1 MITPE
6 QLERINA
13 LAKKSKTEE
22 GLTEDELREQAEL
35 RAAYIKAMRAS
46 LRGQL
51 DNTVVVY
58 PDGSRK
64 KLSELKKSQDRS

>member
-1 MITPE
+1 MITQE
-6 QLERINA
+6 QINRINF
-13 LAKKSKTEE
+13 LARKSKTED
-22 GLTEDELREQAEL
+22 GLTEDEMREQAEL
-35 RAAYIKAMRAS
+35 RKEYIQAMRAS

-64 KLSELKKSQDRS
+64 KLSDLKNEKK